1 MMLRKKQYRA
11 FLNSYLANKISL
23 PVFYERANELGVNG
37 AEAEGDIAVVQIVRE
52 QFESNPEK
60 VSESLIDHVLT
71 IVERHVEACRSNGIE
86 PEKKYLKSER
96 MLTKFA
102 KRFWR

>member
-23 PVFYERANELGVNG
+23 PVFYERANELGVNA

-60 VSESLIDHVLT
+60 VSGSLIDHVFTL
-71 IVERHVEACRSNGIE
+71 VERHAEACRRNGIE
-86 PEKKYLKSER
+86 SEKN
-96 MLTKFA
+96 T
-102 KRFWR
+102 